1 MTNAKKLLT
10 NTLLLTATAF
20 LMKTVDVSFNVYL
33 SNRIGADGIGLF
45 QLITAVYGMAIT
57 FSVAGIRLA
66 AMRLV
71 ADNIA
76 LGNTTTVR

>member
-20 LMKTVDVSFNVYL
+20 LMRTVSVSFNVYL
-33 SNRIGADGIGLF
+33 TNKIGADGIGLF
-45 QLITAVYGMAIT
+45 QLISTVYAMAIT

-66 AMRLV
+66 DRKSV
-71 ADNIA
+71 
-76 LGNTTTVR
+76 V